1 MGRAV
6 TDLVRA
12 MEDGYW
18 QVRVKAARALG
29 LLKAEAGL
37 PALTACLKHPISNL
51 RKESA
56 IALGEIGDTRA
67 IVPLE
72 GALTDPDPDVRK
84 LARLALTA
92 IAIAQKARSG
102 AAT

>member
-1 MGRAV
+1 MH
-6 TDLVRA
+6 D
-12 MEDGYW
+12 DYW
-18 QVRVKAARALG
+18 QVRVKAARSLG

-37 PALTACLKHPISNL
+37 PSLVESLTHSISNL

-67 IVPLE
+67 IAPLE
-72 GALTDPDPDVRK
+72 AALADPDPDVRK

-92 IAIAQKARSG
+92 IGLAQKARAEG
-102 AAT
+102 GQA